1 MAARLMHR
9 WCWLYRTVSPLGHQA
24 GPLSQAPWSNRPPFA
39 LRTTYNLSQVAD
51 RFSVKELESKTPEK
65 SPRWDDLIMVSSSV
79 EELLAPEHLHDI
91 TGNQAALLITRLSH
105 LASQLKLDHKDI
117 LKDKRFQQLLHHTY
131 KEASRIHDPALINLL
146 KSLYFLGV
154 SPQQKELCSAELE
167 LRWRLRG
174 LSYRR
179 LASLAASLAAYV
191 PREKPHELLTELL
204 AQLEMRWA
212 EIEDAH
218 TIALLMAKQEYLS
231 PQLRERLEDKSL
243 ELAAHFSPEDIR
255 RLAVVLAQQNLRSL
269 PLLRA
274 ISYHFVQKHFA
285 VKPDILL
292 DLAFAFGKLNFHQ
305 TQMFQKICS
314 DLLPHVSELPPT
326 DVVRCVKSF
335 SYLKWLN
342 LPFFEASAEY
352 FIHNSKKFTLS
363 QLVNLLISYARLNF
377 QPSNKEDFYTKSH
390 HILDG
395 QLGSLNPSLLIDLIW
410 SLCVLQ
416 QAEAAHFQMVLL
428 PKFFSSFFGNWT
440 PARQNS
446 WLKLLHINTT
456 AQLESP
462 GYDGP
467 YLPPEKLTLQDLGV
481 NRTPTP
487 LQTDVNAILAK
498 VAGSEAKVH
507 FDVYTPFGWK
517 LDAEMILDSENNPLP
532 VAEQDALSV
541 DRPAKEFLESGV
553 KRVAFLLWE
562 FPNFSSRSKDL
573 LGRFM
578 MERRHLQ
585 TAGFV
590 VVEVPYHEWFNL
602 NTEWKKTQYLKDK
615 MQKAL
620 ATDLAG

>member
-9 WCWLYRTVSPLGHQA
+9 WCWLYRTVSSLGHQA
-24 GPLSQAPWSNRPPFA
+24 GPLSQAPWSKRPPFA

-65 SPRWDDLIMVSSSV
+65 PPRWEDLIMVSSSM

-91 TGNQAALLITRLSH
+91 SGNQAALLITRLSH
-105 LASQLKLDHKDI
+105 LASQLKLDHKAI

-131 KEASRIHDPALINLL
+131 KEASRLHDPALINLL

-179 LASLAASLAAYV
+179 LASLAASLAACV

-212 EIEDAH
+212 EIEDAQ

-314 DLLPHVSELPPT
+314 DLLPHVPELPPT

-395 QLGSLNPSLLIDLIW
+395 QLGSLNPSLLIDLVW

-416 QAEAAHFQMVLL
+416 QAEAVHFQMVLL
-428 PKFFSSFFGNWT
+428 PKFFSSFFG
-440 PARQNS
+440 
-446 WLKLLHINTT
+446 I
-456 AQLESP
+456 
-462 GYDGP
+462 
-467 YLPPEKLTLQDLGV
+467 PP
-481 NRTPTP
+481 
-487 LQTDVNAILAK
+487 
-498 VAGSEAKVH
+498 
-507 FDVYTPFGWK
+507 
-517 LDAEMILDSENNPLP
+517 
-532 VAEQDALSV
+532 
-541 DRPAKEFLESGV
+541 
-553 KRVAFLLWE
+553 RVAFLLWE

>member
-9 WCWLYRTVSPLGHQA
+9 WCWLYRTVSSLGHQA
-24 GPLSQAPWSNRPPFA
+24 GPLSQAPWSKRPPFA

-65 SPRWDDLIMVSSSV
+65 PPRWEDLIMVSSSM

-91 TGNQAALLITRLSH
+91 SGNQAALLITRLSH
-105 LASQLKLDHKDI
+105 LASQLKLDHKAI

-131 KEASRIHDPALINLL
+131 KEVGSLINLL

-179 LASLAASLAAYV
+179 LASLAASLAACV

-212 EIEDAH
+212 EIEDAQ

-314 DLLPHVSELPPT
+314 DLLPHVPELPPT

-342 LPFFEASAEY
+342 LPFFEASAEVSSSGKGGKATGVGMGEGSSDQVL
-352 FIHNSKKFTLS
+352 HAS
-363 QLVNLLISYARLNF
+363 A
-377 QPSNKEDFYTKSH
+377 
-390 HILDG
+390 DG
-395 QLGSLNPSLLIDLIW
+395 GGGGNG
-410 SLCVLQ
+410 
-416 QAEAAHFQMVLL
+416 MVL
-428 PKFFSSFFGNWT
+428 
-440 PARQNS
+440 
-446 WLKLLHINTT
+446 
-456 AQLESP
+456 EM
-462 GYDGP
+462 
-467 YLPPEKLTLQDLGV
+467 
-481 NRTPTP
+481 
-487 LQTDVNAILAK
+487 
-498 VAGSEAKVH
+498 
-507 FDVYTPFGWK
+507 GW
-517 LDAEMILDSENNPLP
+517 I
-532 VAEQDALSV
+532 
-541 DRPAKEFLESGV
+541 
-553 KRVAFLLWE
+553 
-562 FPNFSSRSKDL
+562 
-573 LGRFM
+573 
-578 MERRHLQ
+578 
-585 TAGFV
+585 
-590 VVEVPYHEWFNL
+590 
-602 NTEWKKTQYLKDK
+602 
-615 MQKAL
+615 
-620 ATDLAG
+620 